1 MLPGPEFGVKG
12 ISRTTRVAFS
22 LASLTVAAGVLLS
35 VFAGDWNW
43 LARSGALVVVIGI
56 VLTSTQV
63 LESAQRLRHRRNQWE
78 NRLRHTSQRDAANTN
93 PSMHDWASDMRALS
107 RARQREE
114 DTWEYERSGVYMLV
128 VGTLLWGFGDLL
140 GVFLGWL

>member
-1 MLPGPEFGVKG
+1 MKG
-12 ISRTTRVAFS
+12 ISRTTRVAYL
-22 LASLTVAAGVLLS
+22 LASLTVGAGMLIS
-35 VFAGDWNW
+35 AIAGDWNW

-63 LESAQRLRHRRNQWE
+63 LENAQRLRHRRNHWE
-78 NRLRHTSQRDAANTN
+78 NRLRNAPQRDATNTN
-93 PSMHDWASDMRALS
+93 PSMHDWAGDMRALS

-128 VGTLLWGFGDLL
+128 LGTLLWGFGDLL
-140 GVFLGWL
+140 GAVVAWL